1 MPAQII
7 HYDRNEGD
15 THMNDCPCGSGNTYA
30 QCCEPIIGGAR
41 TAETAQ
47 ELMRARYT
55 AYTKAETEFLFDTTH
70 PDHRKGYDRAGTQEW
85 AEKSEW
91 LGLEIVEISRG
102 GAEDTVGGVEFIA
115 RFREKDLLQAHHELG
130 HFKREEGA
138 WYFTHGEMVKPKP
151 AVSAKVGRNEPCPC
165 GSGLKFKKC
174 CGK

>member
-1 MPAQII
+1 
-7 HYDRNEGD
+7 
-15 THMNDCPCGSGNTYA
+15 MNDCPCGSGNAYA
-30 QCCEPIIGGAR
+30 RCCEQLTDGNRP
-41 TAETAQ
+41 AETAE

-55 AYTKAETEFLFDTTH
+55 AYTKAATDFLLDTTH
-70 PDHRKGYDRAGTQEW
+70 PDHRKGYDHTGTQEW

-91 LGLEIVEISRG
+91 LGMEIVTTSQG
-102 GAEDTVGGVEFIA
+102 GSGDTTGEVEFIA
-115 RFREKDLLQAHHELG
+115 QFREMGILQTHHELG

-138 WYFTHGEMVKPKP
+138 WYFTHGDMVQPKP